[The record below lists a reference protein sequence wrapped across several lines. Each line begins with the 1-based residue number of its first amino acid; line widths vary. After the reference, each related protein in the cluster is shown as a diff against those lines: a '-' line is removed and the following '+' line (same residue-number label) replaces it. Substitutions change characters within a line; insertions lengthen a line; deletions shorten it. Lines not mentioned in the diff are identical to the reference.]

1 LAVTRTIDAPLHLS
15 NTTYVRESG
24 YAAKPARMGRVR
36 SVEPEFDPEV
46 AALIRE
52 GRQAVA
58 QPPSARKIRV
68 ELVVGGAFLIAAF
81 ALLAFAPDG
90 APWRAGPILA
100 LLLAYAA
107 ANNVRFEL
115 GQGGTDASL
124 LVLVP
129 MLFVAPV
136 QAVPLLVAIGY
147 GLGRLPDVV
156 RRREHPLDLIFAL
169 SGAWHAIGPAAVLA
183 FATDPGG
190 PRWEDWPWF
199 LAALVAMLACDT
211 ASGLA
216 REALGR
222 GVRPDLQLRLLVR
235 VWALDSA
242 LAPIGLLAAF
252 AATRGTYGFLLLAP
266 LALILA
272 TLARERGTRLGHALD
287 LAEAR
292 TALLESELA
301 AARGREEALAAV
313 SHGLQTP
320 LASVIGLARLI
331 HERGDDL
338 TAERRVVAVQQLHSE
353 ALALRHRVRQV
364 LDYPRLRA
372 GRPLAMRPSR
382 CDLAEIL
389 ERAVA
394 ASGAVDVVV
403 TGADAGTVPELHLDP
418 VRVEQVVTALLDNA
432 GRHGAAPIT
441 ATVGLDSGD
450 AVEIAVA
457 DRGPG
462 VPDELRA
469 SLFDDPDP
477 GRGRDESAGTGI
489 GLYVAAGIT
498 AELGGRLRADA
509 PPEGGA
515 RFVLTLPAA
524 AVRSD
529 RQHAGA

>member
-1 LAVTRTIDAPLHLS
+1 
-15 NTTYVRESG
+15 
-24 YAAKPARMGRVR
+24 MR
-36 SVEPEFDPEV
+36 SVEPEYDPEV

-52 GRQAVA
+52 GRRAVA
-58 QPPSARKIRV
+58 ERPSSRQLRA
-68 ELVVGGAFLIAAF
+68 EFAVGGAFVVAAV
-81 ALLAFAPDG
+81 ALLLFAPHGED
-90 APWRAGPILA
+90 WRAGPILA
-100 LLLAYAA
+100 LLLAYAI

-115 GQGGTDASL
+115 AQGGTDASL

-129 MLFVAPV
+129 LLFIAPV
-136 QAVPLLVAIGY
+136 EAVPLLVMAGY
-147 GLGRLPDVV
+147 ALGRLPDIL
-156 RRREHPLDLIFAL
+156 RRREHPLDLVFVPA
-169 SGAWHAIGPAAVLA
+169 SAWHAVGPATVLA

-199 LAALVAMLACDT
+199 IVALLAMLAFDT

-222 GVRPDLQLRLLVR
+222 GVRPELQLRLLVR
-235 VWALDSA
+235 VWMLDSA
-242 LAPIGLLAAF
+242 LAPVGLLAAF

-320 LASVIGLARLI
+320 LASVIGLARLLD
-331 HERGDDL
+331 ERVDDL
-338 TAERRVVAVQQLHSE
+338 SAERRVVAVRQLHNE

-372 GRPLAMRPSR
+372 GRPLAMRPAR
-382 CDLAEIL
+382 CDIGEII
-389 ERAVA
+389 ERAIA
-394 ASGAVDVVV
+394 ASGAAEVAV
-403 TGADAGTVPELHLDP
+403 TGADAPGVPDPHVDP

-432 GRHGAAPIT
+432 ARHGAAPVT
-441 ATVGLDSGD
+441 ATVE
-450 AVEIAVA
+450 AVGNSALEIAVT
-457 DRGPG
+457 DHGPG
-462 VPDELRA
+462 VPEALRP

-477 GRGRDESAGTGI
+477 ARGRDESAGTGI

-498 AELGGRLRADA
+498 AALGGSLRADV
-509 PPEGGA
+509 PPDGGS
-515 RFVLTLPAA
+515 RFVLTLPVSATSDPRPAA
-524 AVRSD
+524 A
-529 RQHAGA
+529 